1 MGFWLLTRLLCAWS
15 LFLLYD
21 CSEICGP
28 TDELLT
34 CFTKILSFEAIGDI
48 HRNLDGDR
56 NGEVDYSETEKFL
69 RKEFNSADAAKKS
82 RMLNSD
88 DPLISLMDLWQM
100 WRNNPAFNWTVKDT
114 IHWLTGPV
122 DLPQYADVFRQHNV
136 DGRSLPRLA
145 MQI

>member
-100 WRNNPAFNWTVKDT
+100 WRNNPGNFKYFHSLILFLNIFSLAF
-114 IHWLTGPV
+114 
-122 DLPQYADVFRQHNV
+122 F
-136 DGRSLPRLA
+136 
-145 MQI
+145 